1 MQRAAQ
7 PMNRAKMAELFG
19 PMKTNCQTKE
29 EKKMIRWTERH
40 DYISIHKY
48 ALSTAFALSKGGCSP

>member
-1 MQRAAQ
+1 
-7 PMNRAKMAELFG
+7 MNRAKMAGLFG

-29 EKKMIRWTERH
+29 EKQMIRRTERH